1 MWRQLKKTEDNKI
14 FLFIFLKKEKEKPF
28 LLIKTN
34 KNMRFY
40 DEEKLK
46 KNYYIFKVLVV
57 RHNKN
62 K

>member
-1 MWRQLKKTEDNKI
+1 MWRQLKKTEDNKN
-14 FLFIFLKKEKEKPF
+14 FLFIFKKKEKEKPF

-46 KNYYIFKVLVV
+46 KIIIYLKS
-57 RHNKN
+57 
-62 K
+62 